1 MRSTKNT
8 LTHNSILDAGSVNW
22 YVDKV
27 VAFTTSTGGT
37 ETVLTERLG
46 KATLN
51 TLRRT
56 MTAHS
61 LK

>member
-1 MRSTKNT
+1 MY
-8 LTHNSILDAGSVNW
+8 W
-22 YVDKV
+22 YVFV
-27 VAFTTSTGGT
+27 VVTCTTLTGGT
-37 ETVLTERLG
+37 ETVLTERLD

-56 MTAHS
+56 LTADS